1 VPCSDQ
7 YFPEQQS
14 ESDPDWL
21 HYLQTYFG
29 AQDPDGEGVQDL
41 QVLGAINLKANTEYL
56 LSVIIE
62 NCLEDPC
69 EDITEEI
76 AEEAEEHQFFFAFTN
91 DAFTSPAGNGNI
103 DNASDPINYIGYDG
117 NGNPVGL
124 NTNWTAGNPT
134 TAASFTV
141 RLQHQPDVKTATSG
155 ANDGDTDFELQ
166 FVLNIQYFF
175 LESLTLTS
183 HTLQSYIRKELH
195 FYDLLTFSLTSFT
208 STTVNIE

>member
-1 VPCSDQ
+1 MKNIFKLNYLLFAVLTLFVFTACEEDEAVPEEEEEMEVITDVKLV
-7 YFPEQQS
+7 FTPTGGGAAVEAV
-14 ESDPDWL
+14 
-21 HYLQTYFG
+21 

-69 EDITEEI
+69 EDVTEEI

-124 NTNWTAGNPT
+124 NTKWTAGNPT

-166 FVLNIQYFF
+166 FR
-175 LESLTLTS
+175 LT
-183 HTLQSYIRKELH
+183 
-195 FYDLLTFSLTSFT
+195 
-208 STTVNIE
+208 IE